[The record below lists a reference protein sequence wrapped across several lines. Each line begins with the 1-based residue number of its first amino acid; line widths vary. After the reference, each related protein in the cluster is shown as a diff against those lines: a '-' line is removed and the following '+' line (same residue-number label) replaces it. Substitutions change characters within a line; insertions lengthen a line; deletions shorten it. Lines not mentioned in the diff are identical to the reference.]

1 VEQRHWIPVDN
12 AVLACRPSV
21 DARLDDPELLSIY
34 AARGSM
40 ALTIICERCQG
51 GRRAVLGRVFASPAG
66 PIVAIEVC
74 LPPSATRVV
83 TRREALCDHVAS
95 SLPGWRRGSDDAP
108 VMVALLSEWDDRAVL
123 SAFCTAL
130 GRGGRHGARTISVAA
145 LREAVENA
153 HGRKILPV

>member
-1 VEQRHWIPVDN
+1 MTTVEPSPVEQRHWIPVDN

-83 TRREALCDHVAS
+83 TRREALCDHVV
-95 SLPGWRRGSDDAP
+95 P
-108 VMVALLSEWDDRAVL
+108 VAVVPL
-123 SAFCTAL
+123 VVGAAIS
-130 GRGGRHGARTISVAA
+130 GGGARLVGAA
-145 LREAVENA
+145 AATMR
-153 HGRKILPV
+153 P